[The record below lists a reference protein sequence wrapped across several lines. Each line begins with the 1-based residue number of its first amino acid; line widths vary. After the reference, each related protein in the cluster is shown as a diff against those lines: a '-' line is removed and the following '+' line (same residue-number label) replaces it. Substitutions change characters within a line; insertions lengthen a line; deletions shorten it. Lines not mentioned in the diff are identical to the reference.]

1 MGQALPEILA
11 RGAARQL
18 YRLLRISAPLL
29 RPIYQHIG
37 LENRA
42 RAVTALVR
50 IGWNGATV
58 TPALVKELEIVAPE
72 RLSPGVA
79 CIGHP
84 AAESGVGE
92 ALRATARALEA
103 AGVPF
108 TLFGLDEYTTA
119 RLQDRSMA
127 KHESPRLGS
136 KANLVCDGL
145 IGADIAVRALGPAAF
160 AGRTN
165 ILRPFWELSKVPPR
179 FAMSLSRFQEIWAPS
194 EFVRA
199 SFAEAVDVPVLRMPV
214 PVELGEIAPV
224 SRAGL
229 GLPEEA
235 TLFLF
240 AFDPCSFFVR
250 KNPIAVVRAFHKAF
264 GERGRSDVG
273 LIVKTLDAGPHAG
286 VLKPLKT
293 AIGGDPRIHLIEGTV
308 SRAEMNG
315 LLAATDVFVSLH
327 RSEGFGFGLAEAM
340 LLGKPDDRHGLFG
353 QYRLPQHRDGVP
365 RPLQA
370 RARRG
375 RRISRSPGPSLGRAR
390 YRRRCGAHGIDRG
403 RSGRRRGPAL
413 ARPGLHQ
420 DPSQPC
426 RGGQADARPP
436 RRSRPPR
443 WESGSLR
450 RWRRPR

>member
-11 RGAARQL
+11 RSAARQL

-29 RPIYQHIG
+29 RPIYQHMG
-37 LENRA
+37 LEQRA

-50 IGWNGATV
+50 IGWNGAAF
-58 TPALVKELEIVAPE
+58 TPPLVKESEIVAPE
-72 RLSPGVA
+72 RLSAGVA

-103 AGVPF
+103 ADVPF
-108 TLFGLDEYTTA
+108 TLFGLEAYTTA

-127 KHESPRLGS
+127 KHESPRLGC
-136 KANLVCDGL
+136 KANLICDGL
-145 IGADIAVRALGPAAF
+145 IGADIAVRVLGPAAF

-179 FAMSLSRFQEIWAPS
+179 FAMSLSCFQEIWAPS

-199 SFAEAVDVPVLRMPV
+199 AFAQAVEVPVLRMPV

-224 SRAGL
+224 GRAAY

-250 KNPIAVVRAFHKAF
+250 KNPIAVVDAFHKAF

-286 VLKPLKT
+286 VLKPLKA
-293 AIGGDPRIHLIEGTV
+293 AIGGDPRIHLVEGTV

-315 LLAATDVFVSLH
+315 LLAAADVFVSLH

-340 LLGKPDDRHGLFG
+340 LLGKPAIGTDYSGNTDFLNNETGYLVPYQLVAVGAGEYPDHQGQVWAEPDVAVAAAQMASIVDD
-353 QYRLPQHRDGVP
+353 PAAAE
-365 RPLQA
+365 A
-370 RARRG
+370 RA
-375 RRISRSPGPSLGRAR
+375 AK
-390 YRRRCGAHGIDRG
+390 
-403 RSGRRRGPAL
+403 
-413 ARPGLHQ
+413 
-420 DPSQPC
+420 
-426 RGGQADARPP
+426 GQAFIKTHHSLAAVGKQMRDRLTVLGLLD
-436 RRSRPPR
+436 RRA
-443 WESGSLR
+443 GA
-450 RWRRPR
+450 

>member
-1 MGQALPEILA
+1 MGEALPEILA
-11 RGAARQL
+11 RSAARQA

-29 RPIYQHIG
+29 RPIYRHMR
-37 LENRA
+37 LEQRA

-50 IGWNGATV
+50 FGWNGADAAV
-58 TPALVKELEIVAPE
+58 PLVKDSEIVAAE
-72 RLSPGVA
+72 RLQPGVA

-92 ALRATARALEA
+92 ALRATARALHA
-103 AGVPF
+103 AAVPF
-108 TLFGLDEYTTA
+108 TLFGLEAYTTA

-127 KHESPRLGS
+127 KHESPRLDS

-179 FAMSLSRFQEIWAPS
+179 FAESLSRFQEIWAPS

-199 SFAEAVDVPVLRMPV
+199 AFAEAVHVPVLRMPV

-224 SRAGL
+224 ERSSH
-229 GLPEEA
+229 GLPDEA

-250 KNPIAVVRAFHKAF
+250 KNPLAVVEAFRQAF
-264 GERGRSDVG
+264 WRRRDAEVG
-273 LIVKTLDAGPHAG
+273 LVIKTLDAGPHTG
-286 VLKPLKT
+286 VLKPLKA
-293 AIGGDPRIHLIEGTV
+293 AIGDDPRIHLIEGTV

-340 LLGKPDDRHGLFG
+340 LLGKPVIGTGYSGNTDFVTNETGYLVPYDLVPVGAGEYPDHHGQVWAEPDIGVAAEHMASIVDDPAAAELR
-353 QYRLPQHRDGVP
+353 
-365 RPLQA
+365 
-370 RARRG
+370 
-375 RRISRSPGPSLGRAR
+375 
-390 YRRRCGAHGIDRG
+390 
-403 RSGRRRGPAL
+403 AL
-413 ARPGLHQ
+413 A
-420 DPSQPC
+420 
-426 RGGQADARPP
+426 GQAFIKTHH
-436 RRSRPPR
+436 
-443 WESGSLR
+443 SLATVGKLMR
-450 RWRRPR
+450 DRLAALRLI

>member
-11 RGAARQL
+11 RGTARQL

-29 RPIYQHIG
+29 RPIYQHVG

-50 IGWNGATV
+50 IGWNGATI
-58 TPALVKELEIVAPE
+58 TPALVKESEIVAPE

-79 CIGHP
+79 CIGHH

-92 ALRATARALEA
+92 ALRATARALQTV
-103 AGVPF
+103 GVPF

-127 KHESPRLGS
+127 KHESSRLGS
-136 KANLVCDGL
+136 KANLICDGL

-165 ILRPFWELSKVPPR
+165 ILRPFWELSTVPPR
-179 FAMSLSRFQEIWAPS
+179 FAMSLSHFQEIWAPS

-199 SFAEAVDVPVLRMPV
+199 AFAQAVDVPVLRMPV

-224 SRAGL
+224 SRAAF

-250 KNPIAVVRAFHKAF
+250 KNPIAVIRAFHKAF

-273 LIVKTLDAGPHAG
+273 LVVKTLDAGPHAG
-286 VLKPLKT
+286 VLKPLKA

-315 LLAATDVFVSLH
+315 LLASADVFVSLH

-340 LLGKPDDRHGLFG
+340 LLGKPVIGTDYSGNTDFLNHETGYLVPYQLVPVRAGEYPDHQGQVWAEPDIAVAAAHMASIVDD
-353 QYRLPQHRDGVP
+353 PAAAE
-365 RPLQA
+365 A
-370 RARRG
+370 RAARG
-375 RRISRSPGPSLGRAR
+375 QAFIKTHHSLAVVGKPMRDRLTSLGLLDRRA
-390 YRRRCGAHGIDRG
+390 GA
-403 RSGRRRGPAL
+403 
-413 ARPGLHQ
+413 
-420 DPSQPC
+420 
-426 RGGQADARPP
+426 
-436 RRSRPPR
+436 
-443 WESGSLR
+443 
-450 RWRRPR
+450 